1 DEVLREEFEE
11 PRGER
16 TKLFRP
22 GLEDREWKLV
32 RQVQDRESAGNS
44 LPETARRVRVAGRDG
59 DEICT
64 SGAAGPVDGHDPARW
79 FAFRVH
85 LVARLLEH
93 PVPHDCV
100 PDRILLEERA
110 DALPIRGVQ
119 WRGPAMSEAG
129 KSLTSRRWSGSHPLS
144 CGRPTPDRKSTRLN
158 SSHVSIS
165 YAVFC

>member
-1 DEVLREEFEE
+1 MVDEVLREEFEE

-22 GLEDREWKLV
+22 GLEDREWELV

-64 SGAAGPVDGHDPARW
+64 SGAAGPVDGHDLARW

-85 LVARLLEH
+85 IVVRLLEN
-93 PVPHDCV
+93 PVPLTCV
-100 PDRILLEERA
+100 PDCIFLVELA
-110 DALPIRGVQ
+110 DALQIRGVQ
-119 WRGPAMSEAG
+119 W
-129 KSLTSRRWSGSHPLS
+129 L
-144 CGRPTPDRKSTRLN
+144 
-158 SSHVSIS
+158 
-165 YAVFC
+165 